1 MKFKLEVGIKI
12 TIINIFATKV
22 HFSACVHGR
31 FDGGGRRR
39 EEKLFLRVG
48 KQLFENAINNS
59 NVLFCYK
66 FCSKEEEKKVGV
78 GFKRLVVSSRWLR
91 NSLEL
96 MSLINKIDA
105 QALVEGVTYGC
116 VVGHGTTNTHFQLH
130 SFVATGTL
138 IYIKI

>member
-1 MKFKLEVGIKI
+1 MCCF
-12 TIINIFATKV
+12 
-22 HFSACVHGR
+22 
-31 FDGGGRRR
+31 
-39 EEKLFLRVG
+39 
-48 KQLFENAINNS
+48 AINS
-59 NVLFCYK
+59 VQK
-66 FCSKEEEKKVGV
+66 RRKKKVGV

-105 QALVEGVTYGC
+105 QASVEGVTYGC